1 LGSWIIGFEIGQQD
15 LDLCLFCKEMMIWG
29 QQHGKTGQNNFMKKI
44 TKKLCHGSHMLIK
57 KKKTE
62 ILPDHSK
69 HIIFTNHNLI
79 IPNQILSYAALT
91 CGASKRI

>member
-57 KKKTE
+57 KIKKDRNITRSFQTYLY
-62 ILPDHSK
+62 LPTT
-69 HIIFTNHNLI
+69 I
-79 IPNQILSYAALT
+79 
-91 CGASKRI
+91 